1 MVKGLQCVLQ
11 VFTIQEVV
19 ISLWSGSVSKSPIQ
33 DGVFDEID
41 DFKLSR
47 FCLQSSIK
55 KPHFEKSPRFPLGLL
70 TSNHNHIVNLWSI
83 FFVNAFSHVSL
94 KITRTRAK
102 KEKKMR
108 GFPFDPCFLIGW
120 CGLTVDSSK
129 VLLHTRVLHRVILRA
144 VRVWHNRLKTES
156 RSIISTATNSQQCT
170 KFAS

>member
-1 MVKGLQCVLQ
+1 MFSPSFHNSRGSN
-11 VFTIQEVV
+11 FTLIRIRVQ
-19 ISLWSGSVSKSPIQ
+19 KSNPRWRLRW
-33 DGVFDEID
+33 DRWWFY
-41 DFKLSR
+41 
-47 FCLQSSIK
+47 LQSSIK
-55 KPHFEKSPRFPLGLL
+55 KPHFKRSPRFLFGVL
-70 TSNHNHIVNLWSI
+70 TSNHNHIVNFWSI

-102 KEKKMR
+102 KEKEMS

-144 VRVWHNRLKTES
+144 VRLWHNRLKTES